1 MVLGDAKTR
10 SIFLICLGLWLLP
23 LTWVIYVKYERQRKA
38 QDQASLP
45 LIAFLAVSVI
55 GAALLLWYQYH
66 KRYSSYAAAAS
77 SSSSLAGD
85 DSGGG
90 GGGGGM

>member
-1 MVLGDAKTR
+1 MVLGDAKSR
-10 SIFLICLGLWLLP
+10 GIFLIVLGLWILP
-23 LTWVIYVKYERQRKA
+23 LTWCIYVKYERQRKA

-45 LIAFLAVSVI
+45 LISFLAVSVI

-66 KRYSSYAAAAS
+66 KRYSSYAAA
-77 SSSSLAGD
+77 SSLAGD

-90 GGGGGM
+90 GGM